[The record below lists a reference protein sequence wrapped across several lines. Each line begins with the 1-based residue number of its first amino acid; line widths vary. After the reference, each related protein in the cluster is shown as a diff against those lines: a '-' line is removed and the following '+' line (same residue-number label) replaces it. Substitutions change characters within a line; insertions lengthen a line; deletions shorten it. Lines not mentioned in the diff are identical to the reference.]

1 MVDSL
6 SHLDDLLVIQNRTM
20 VIGRLFYFDGIKAKK
35 GASFQ
40 AKLLIGHGKQNDTF
54 YRSQ

>member
-35 GASFQ
+35 GARFQ